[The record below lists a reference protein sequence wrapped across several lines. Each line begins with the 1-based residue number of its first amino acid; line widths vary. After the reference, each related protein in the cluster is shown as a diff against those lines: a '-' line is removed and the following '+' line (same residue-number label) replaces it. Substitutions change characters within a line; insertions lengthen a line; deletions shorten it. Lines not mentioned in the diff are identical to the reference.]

1 MGHTLYGPDV
11 DAFAAILKEHKPRI
25 YITNAAIHNLT
36 GATLSSAT
44 VYRILKLAQAAGFYI
59 IEDKIFA
66 DFETTPAPRLAAS
79 DDLSRVFYIGN
90 FSKIL

>member
-1 MGHTLYGPDV
+1 ME
-11 DAFAAILKEHKPRI
+11 EHKPRI
-25 YITNAAIHNLT
+25 YITNAAIHNPT

-44 VYRILKLAQAAGFYI
+44 VYHVLKLVQAAGFYI
-59 IEDKIFA
+59 IEDNIFA

-79 DDLSRVFYIGN
+79 DGLSRVFYIGN